1 MARYWRTTLGAAM
14 LAGSLLLGA
23 PATQALPPGGANT
36 SNTAGTES
44 TISPLTLQAGDTIS
58 FTVKGFPAHEQ
69 VYIKVDDGAACPSDS
84 AQGACVVH
92 QQKTDAQGRASGSF
106 VLSKELAEG
115 QHTLRFLATEIMK
128 DDKGTQIGTQGYSN
142 QSPVFS
148 ITGVNENSS
157 GGITNK
163 NVDPETINKSTA
175 AGTQNQSGN
184 TAAEEQPEET
194 ATDTGKATTATSGT
208 EAAVQEEI
216 TYLDANGQKISK
228 EEYELLMASG
238 TPASSISA
246 TPLPSRTTAVA
257 SASANETKTGNT
269 EQTEA
274 KEAHTET
281 KPSAEI
287 PWIGLAG
294 LGIAGAVS
302 VFIVL
307 GRRRS

>member
-1 MARYWRTTLGAAM
+1 MARHWRKTLGTVI

-44 TISPLTLQAGDTIS
+44 TVSPLTLRAGDTIS
-58 FTVKGFPAHEQ
+58 FTLTGFPAHEQ

-92 QQKTDAQGRASGSF
+92 QQKTDAQGQASGSF

-128 DDKGTQIGTQGYSN
+128 DDKGAQIGTQGYSN

-157 GGITNK
+157 GGSTR
-163 NVDPETINKSTA
+163 NVSPETINKSVET
-175 AGTQNQSGN
+175 GTQNHNGKA
-184 TAAEEQPEET
+184 TAEEQVEEK
-194 ATDTGKATTATSGT
+194 ADTGKATTATGDSET
-208 EAAVQEEI
+208 TVQEEI

-228 EEYELLMASG
+228 EEYEVLMASG
-238 TPASSISA
+238 TPASSTSA
-246 TPLPSRTTAVA
+246 SPLPSSATAVA
-257 SASANETKTGNT
+257 SASAKAARTGKA
-269 EQTEA
+269 EQTA
-274 KEAHTET
+274 VKEAQTET
-281 KPSAEI
+281 QPPTEI

-294 LGIAGAVS
+294 LGIAAVVS
-302 VFIVL
+302 LFIVL